1 MAIFMSGKRKIIFR
15 LNEHDASLL
24 LALVKQEIIQEDKT
38 WRPYWK
44 RLEQNMEQS
53 IENAFRSDVLRYSSD
68 TSER

>member
-1 MAIFMSGKRKIIFR
+1 MAKFMSSKRKIVFQ

-24 LALVKQEIIQEDKT
+24 LALVKQEILIEDKT

-53 IENAFRSDVLRYSSD
+53 IEHAFRSDDFRYSSD
-68 TSER
+68 LIER